1 MHCRGLTASL
11 FSLAVL
17 AAFVP
22 GSALLSRAQQSSA
35 AAGAVTVA
43 DYQRAEKFLAY
54 NTRPLVFHEVRA
66 MWLSGDR
73 FWYRDTGP
81 DGTQFVMYDA
91 AHGTR
96 QPAFDHAKIA
106 AALSTAG
113 GKTYD
118 AGHLPFMG
126 FEFSPDEKAIS
137 FPLHGQTWKCDLQAY
152 SCAAEA
158 KRNET
163 EAKPAPGVK
172 SPDGKSEAFIRDWN
186 LWVRDVASGKET
198 QLTTDGV
205 KDFGYAT
212 DNAGWTT
219 ATAPSCSGRPI
230 PRRSPPTSRTSAA
243 SAKCIWSNT
252 KVGHPKLEAW
262 KYPLPG
268 DDVVTTI
275 QRVIIDVDGPRSFAC
290 RCRRTSTAR
299 PCATTSAAA
308 AATGPT
314 WSGVPTRRT
323 WRSSPLR
330 AITSTRHLRVADAAT
345 GAVRDVLEET
355 VDPVS
360 SPARAGSTGI
370 TCRHRTKSSGFPSA
384 SNWGHL
390 YLYDLATGKLKNQIT
405 TGDWNVTQVLQVD
418 EKNRVIYFLGD
429 GREKGEIPT
438 SAISTA
444 WVSTARI

>member
-1 MHCRGLTASL
+1 MHFRGLTIAL
-11 FSLAVL
+11 FLL
-17 AAFVP
+17 AALAAVVP
-22 GSALLSRAQQSSA
+22 GSAPLTAAQQSSA

-43 DYQRAEKFLAY
+43 DYQRAEKFLVY
-54 NTRPLVFHEVRA
+54 NVRPLVFHEVRA
-66 MWLSGDR
+66 TWLSGDR

-118 AGHLPFMG
+118 AGHLPFMS

-137 FPLHGQTWKCDLQAY
+137 FSLRGQAWKCDLQAY

-158 KRNET
+158 KKDEN
-163 EAKPAPGVK
+163 EAKLAPGVK

-212 DNAGWTT
+212 DNAGWIHSDSPIVLWSPDSKKI
-219 ATAPSCSGRPI
+219 ATFQQDQRNVGEMYLVE
-230 PRRSPPTSRTSAA
+230 
-243 SAKCIWSNT
+243 T

-268 DDVVTTI
+268 DDVVTMI
-275 QRVIIDVDGPRSFAC
+275 QRVIIDVNGPKIIRLQIPPDQHRSTLCDDLACRGGDWADVEWSADSTHLAFRLDLARPQARTAARC
-290 RCRRTSTAR
+290 RCRDRRGPRR
-299 PCATTSAAA
+299 P
-308 AATGPT
+308 
-314 WSGVPTRRT
+314 RRN
-323 WRSSPLR
+323 RG
-330 AITSTRHLRVADAAT
+330 D
-345 GAVRDVLEET
+345 AVRIGPGACQLALPAGIERGDLVFGARR
-355 VDPVS
+355 VGPPVS
-360 SPARAGSTGI
+360 LRPRNRQAEESNYGGRIRRDAGLEG
-370 TCRHRTKSSGFPSA
+370 
-384 SNWGHL
+384 
-390 YLYDLATGKLKNQIT
+390 
-405 TGDWNVTQVLQVD
+405 
-418 EKNRVIYFLGD
+418 
-429 GREKGEIPT
+429 
-438 SAISTA
+438 
-444 WVSTARI
+444 